1 MTDVKPSKR
10 KPQLTTNNSEL
21 IQGVTKKLQFD
32 PQIAVS
38 YTINKAIKKELKMA
52 SVETKQDPEIP
63 INLPKKKQDIKLKKG
78 NNIIQKYID

>member
-10 KPQLTTNNSEL
+10 KPQLTTSNSEL

-52 SVETKQDPEIP
+52 NVETKQDPEIP